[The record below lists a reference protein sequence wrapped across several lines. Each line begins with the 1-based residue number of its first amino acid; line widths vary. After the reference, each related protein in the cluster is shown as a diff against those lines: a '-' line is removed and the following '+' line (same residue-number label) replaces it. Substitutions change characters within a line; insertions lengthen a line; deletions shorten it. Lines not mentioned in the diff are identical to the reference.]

1 MNPKATMEVKR
12 HWKGILVVFSPFLF
26 FLAVV
31 ATGIGRIEDLWLIL
45 PLGTAR
51 VSTWITIVLCFEVV
65 LYLQNRINLK
75 SLYYAFL
82 AVIFFMGL
90 FEFVW
95 FYTAVGMRSW
105 GPRIYEFAAL
115 FGWILLGIREVIH
128 VRPPRLSVLF
138 YGLFVIF
145 MALWIGTGFQFND
158 LGGATFSVV
167 GETLNVAAKAAIA
180 AGYAFHL
187 GSKKS

>member
-1 MNPKATMEVKR
+1 
-12 HWKGILVVFSPFLF
+12 
-26 FLAVV
+26 
-31 ATGIGRIEDLWLIL
+31 
-45 PLGTAR
+45 
-51 VSTWITIVLCFEVV
+51 
-65 LYLQNRINLK
+65 
-75 SLYYAFL
+75 
-82 AVIFFMGL
+82 MGL

-95 FYTAVGMRSW
+95 FYTAVATNGF

-128 VRPPRLSVLF
+128 VRPPRISVLF

-145 MALWIGTGFQFND
+145 MALWVGTGFQFND
-158 LGGATFSVV
+158 LGGTNFSVV
-167 GETLNVAAKAAIA
+167 GETFNVASKAAIA